1 MLLSR
6 ADRDGADP
14 LKLQGQK
21 GMEKTAWIRDITHM
35 VQSATAGPPAVTV
48 DELQKEFPGL
58 RHRVEQLEAEKTSLE
73 QENKSLR
80 QLLERTIEHRQ
91 KSHTELVL
99 LLTGLVSKLPIND
112 VGVIVSRLVEHNT
125 NVSQY
130 LGALT
135 KGGADH
141 AIFSQ
146 PAVLKTLEETKR
158 ELLAALKPLVE
169 ELKQLDTP
177 LETGMLEGLIPDP
190 ESFFSPRCSRANRCF
205 IKGQLPRERV
215 LREFGEE
222 ALVLFNDV
230 TTDPKLNPHPKPD
243 EIVMSFRSDF
253 EALLQQNQAL
263 SAQKREELQRLYH
276 KIQKSKAPTE
286 QARSQKI
293 AFQRASFLIELLHF
307 YEHQN
312 TEAPDVI
319 FAQRLPALVEQL
331 ISTGS
336 NEKLDEKMIGLVETL
351 IGFVINPD
359 HRQMI
364 INNLGKTGGQAK
376 TLKYVLKLR
385 PEKVIEPDQTAT
397 EFVKHLLP
405 TPPQKPP
412 PPAALADVLR
422 LLPPAMQKMT
432 IRHILGSDRVRKTEA
447 ESLAKATCEALGLKD
462 LAEQAKAQSA
472 VPPEVEQRMAWEKI
486 KDMIARRTDATVVA
500 TTIRDRLN
508 AKYDAE
514 EIRQSWL
521 ALTEADP
528 ISLIRIFCHIPYRPD
543 GKTDSIARPVIETYV
558 TRLLHEKYAGTY
570 KKVVNSLKNTFAAK
584 SDSPTLLN
592 FLALVRW
599 VDPAA
604 ANKICADIGMA
615 VPA

>member
-1 MLLSR
+1 MTSTES
-6 ADRDGADP
+6 AAAAP
-14 LKLQGQK
+14 IASPEEVQK
-21 GMEKTAWIRDITHM
+21 GWN
-35 VQSATAGPPAVTV
+35 
-48 DELQKEFPGL
+48 ELTL
-58 RHRVEQLEAEKTSLE
+58 RVKQLEADRAGL
-73 QENKSLR
+73 QLENKTLR
-80 QLLERTIEHRQ
+80 TLLERVVEHRQ
-91 KSHTELVL
+91 KSHSELVL

-158 ELLAALKPLVE
+158 ELLAALKPVVQDLM
-169 ELKQLDTP
+169 QLDTP
-177 LETGMLEGLIPDP
+177 LEKGMLEGLIPDP

-222 ALVLFNDV
+222 ALVFFNDV

-243 EIVMSFRSDF
+243 EIVISFRSDF

-263 SAQKREELQRLYH
+263 SAQKREELQALYQ

-293 AFQRASFLIELLHF
+293 AFQRASFIIELLHF

-336 NEKLDEKMIGLVETL
+336 NEKLDEKLIGLVETL
-351 IGFVINPD
+351 IDFVINPD

-364 INNLGKTGGQAK
+364 VNNLGKAGGQ
-376 TLKYVLKLR
+376 
-385 PEKVIEPDQTAT
+385 
-397 EFVKHLLP
+397 
-405 TPPQKPP
+405 
-412 PPAALADVLR
+412 
-422 LLPPAMQKMT
+422 
-432 IRHILGSDRVRKTEA
+432 
-447 ESLAKATCEALGLKD
+447 
-462 LAEQAKAQSA
+462 
-472 VPPEVEQRMAWEKI
+472 
-486 KDMIARRTDATVVA
+486 
-500 TTIRDRLN
+500 
-508 AKYDAE
+508 
-514 EIRQSWL
+514 
-521 ALTEADP
+521 
-528 ISLIRIFCHIPYRPD
+528 
-543 GKTDSIARPVIETYV
+543 
-558 TRLLHEKYAGTY
+558 
-570 KKVVNSLKNTFAAK
+570 
-584 SDSPTLLN
+584 
-592 FLALVRW
+592 
-599 VDPAA
+599 
-604 ANKICADIGMA
+604 
-615 VPA
+615 